1 MASVTFLREV
11 IGGEVEAGPY
21 KLGPDIISDRTWVG
35 ADECEQA
42 FLV

>member
-11 IGGEVEAGPY
+11 IGGEVEAGQY